1 MDAVGPLSSDGLVQL
16 LTHTGDA
23 VENERFSP
31 YAAHLTP
38 DDLRAFWRD
47 MTVLRAFDLEA
58 TSLQR
63 QGELGLWV
71 QSLGQEGAQIGSGHA
86 LREPDFVFPSYREH
100 GVALTRDVDLVDL
113 LKIFRGLQ
121 HGAWNPQDHGFHLYT
136 LVIGSHALHATGYA
150 MALDRDGLVASG
162 NPERDGAA
170 VCYFGD
176 GATSQGDVSE
186 ALTFA
191 SVYNAPVVFF
201 VQNNQFAISEPVT
214 RQSRVPLADRGKGF
228 GIPSVRV
235 DGNDVIACHAV
246 TQWAVRHARAGG
258 GPVLIEA
265 LTYRMGA
272 HTTSDDP
279 TRYRSKAQE
288 SYWAERDPIARL
300 ETYLTN
306 RGELSDEFRAEVQGE
321 AKALCERART
331 AVRSWE
337 REPLLTM
344 FDNVYSQPHA
354 LVDAE
359 RAWFERYEASFA
371 DGADASVTEA
381 LT

>member
-16 LTHTGDA
+16 LTHTGEA
-23 VENERFSP
+23 VDHEIYSP
-31 YAAHLTP
+31 YAAHLTA

-121 HGAWNPQDHGFHLYT
+121 HGAWNPQDHSFHLYT

-162 NPERDGAA
+162 DPDRDGAA
-170 VCYFGD
+170 ICYFGD

-201 VQNNQFAISEPVT
+201 VQNNQFAISEPAT
-214 RQSRVPLADRGKGF
+214 RQSKVPIADRGKGF
-228 GIPSVRV
+228 GIPTVRV

-246 TQWAVRHARAGG
+246 TQWAVRHARSGG
-258 GPVLIEA
+258 GPVFIEA
-265 LTYRMGA
+265 FTYRMGA

-288 SYWAERDPIARL
+288 QYWAERDPIARL
-300 ETYLTN
+300 ETYLTAQ
-306 RGELSDEFRAEVQGE
+306 GELPDEFRAQVAAE

-337 REPLLTM
+337 REPLATM
-344 FDNVYSQPHA
+344 FDNVYSQAHP
-354 LVDAE
+354 LVQAE
-359 RAWFERYEASFA
+359 REWFERYEASFA
-371 DGADASVTEA
+371 DGEGAPAA
-381 LT
+381 GGAQ